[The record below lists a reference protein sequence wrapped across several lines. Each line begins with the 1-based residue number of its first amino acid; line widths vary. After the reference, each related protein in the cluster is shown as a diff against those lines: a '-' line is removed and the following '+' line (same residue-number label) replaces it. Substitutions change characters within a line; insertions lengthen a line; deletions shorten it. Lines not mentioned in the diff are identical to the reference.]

1 MMTSEQGENPS
12 GPEWLEKES
21 QRSWDLHFHKEKEEK
36 KRERE
41 VLSRLMEYYK
51 QKCTARMY

>member
-21 QRSWDLHFHKEKEEK
+21 QGSWDLHFHKEKEEK
-36 KRERE
+36 KKRKR
-41 VLSRLMEYYK
+41 S
-51 QKCTARMY
+51 A